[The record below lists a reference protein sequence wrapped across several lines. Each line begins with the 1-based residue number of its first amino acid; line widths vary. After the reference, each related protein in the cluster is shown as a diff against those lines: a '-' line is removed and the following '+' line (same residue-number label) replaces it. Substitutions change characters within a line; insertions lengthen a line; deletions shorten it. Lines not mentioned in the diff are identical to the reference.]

1 MQTLGVVQW
10 TTGLLARQVV
20 EAVSERS
27 DLGVQGQPAVTLHLG
42 LPPDG
47 VENVTTA
54 DMTGFDH
61 LVTAMSSLDA
71 IGGVVAEPPGF
82 PTHGEVSA
90 MAAPIRQVSG

>member
-1 MQTLGVVQW
+1 MDDWTSCPPSRRGGVRAI
-10 TTGLLARQVV
+10 GPR
-20 EAVSERS
+20 
-27 DLGVQGQPAVTLHLG
+27 VQGQPAVTLHLG